1 MASARKLALLSL
13 TGLVTASAADSPDSR
28 DFFEKRIR
36 PVFAGNCLACHG
48 TTRMGGLDMTSRES
62 LLKGGA
68 SGPSIIPGNATQ
80 SLLIQAVSHQHEKIR
95 MPLQQ
100 PRLSDQ
106 QISDLAEWVK
116 AGAFWPEPVA
126 VPATT
131 SSARYTITPEQR
143 AFWSLQ
149 PIKKPQPPVVKSAAW
164 AKTDID
170 RFLLSKMESKGVG
183 PVEPADRRTLVRR
196 VYNDLTGLPP
206 TAREIDGF
214 VNDTTPNAWIKL
226 IDRLLAAPRYGER
239 WGRYWL
245 DLARYSDD
253 RLESEVD
260 APYANAFRYRDWVIR
275 SFNEDMPFDLFVK
288 AQIAGDLLEVD
299 TAKQLNLVAG
309 LGFYGL
315 RPDTQDDRVD
325 ATGRVFLGLT
335 TGCAQCHDHKF
346 DPIPTN
352 DYYALQ
358 GVFESTEN
366 VEIPLAPDAIVN
378 EYKAREKALAD
389 KKLQIRDFLQAQAQQ
404 LAEMLAQQT
413 ARYVAA
419 VRANQGAGMKAAADR
434 GKLDLDILERWAK
447 YLARGQWEHPFL
459 SDWASPKFDPA
470 RFQADVLAVWK
481 ERKTVDGEN
490 ALRRAEARKKGPK
503 AAFDAVSL
511 KTESFY
517 LWRDLFFN
525 DFYGN
530 QFKQEDDGLL
540 YYGPNRGYLES
551 DGTVER
557 FLLGGWKDH
566 LELLR
571 AEAKELRAQLPPP
584 YAFLHAIKDSGKPK
598 TERVHIGG
606 KSDSLGE
613 EVPRRFLTALCDG
626 EPVPFQQGSGRLE
639 LAEAIVSAKNPLTA
653 RVMANRIWHH
663 HFGAGIV
670 RTTSDFGFMGD
681 RPSHPELLDYL
692 AARFIESGWSMKAL
706 HREILQSAAYQSS
719 ASRRMAPN
727 EEIDPENR
735 LLWRAN
741 MRRLDAEAMR
751 DSLLAVTGELD
762 TTTEAPPA
770 LFTDPKNLRRSVYG
784 LVSRRKLDGTL
795 ALFDFPNA
803 NATSE
808 KRNVTITPTQQLFFL
823 NSEFLMDRAR
833 HLAAR
838 LDGGLDEAAKLR
850 SAYASIFGRA
860 PGDEELRIG
869 LAFVRQGRQRWPL
882 YLQSLLSSNEFIFV
896 N

>member
-1 MASARKLALLSL
+1 MFGL
-13 TGLVTASAADSPDSR
+13 TGLAATAWAADPPDSR
-28 DFFEKRIR
+28 DFFEKRVR
-36 PVFAGNCLACHG
+36 PVFARNCLACHSA
-48 TTRMGGLDMTSRES
+48 TRMGGLDMASREG
-62 LLKGGA
+62 LLKGGT
-68 SGPSIIPGNATQ
+68 SGPSIIPGNANQ

-100 PRLSDQ
+100 ARLADD
-106 QISDLAEWVK
+106 QISDLVEWVK

-126 VPATT
+126 APAA
-131 SSARYTITPEQR
+131 SATAKYTITPEQR

-149 PIKKPQPPVVKSAAW
+149 PVRKPAPPAVKNAAW

-170 RFLLSKMESKGVG
+170 RFLLAKMEGKGAG
-183 PVEPADRRTLVRR
+183 PVEAADRRTLARR
-196 VYNDLTGLPP
+196 VYYDLIGLPP
-206 TAREIDGF
+206 TARQIDEF
-214 VNDTTPNAWIKL
+214 VNDTAPDAWAKL
-226 IDRLLAAPRYGER
+226 VDRLLASPRYGER

-275 SFNEDMPFDLFVK
+275 SFNQDLPFDLFVK

-299 TAKQLNLVAG
+299 TAKQQNLAAG

-335 TGCAQCHDHKF
+335 TGCAQCHNHKF
-346 DPIPTN
+346 DPIPTT

-366 VEIPLAPDAIVN
+366 AEIPLAPEAIVK
-378 EYKAREKALAD
+378 EYQAREKAAND
-389 KKLQIRDFLQAQAQQ
+389 KKLQIRDFLHAQAQQ

-413 ARYVAA
+413 VRYIAA
-419 VRANQGAGMKAAADR
+419 VRANPGADLKTVASR
-434 GKLDLDILERWAK
+434 EQLDVETLDRWAK
-447 YLARGQWEHPFL
+447 YLARGEWEHPFL
-459 SDWASPKFDPA
+459 RDWKSPNFDAA
-470 RFQADVLAVWK
+470 RFQSDVLAVWK
-481 ERKTVDGEN
+481 ERKTVDDEN
-490 ALRRAEARKKGPK
+490 TFRRTEAKKKGPK
-503 AAFDAVSL
+503 AVFEPTSL

-551 DGTVER
+551 DGAIER

-566 LELLR
+566 LERLR
-571 AEAKELRAQLPPP
+571 AEAKELRALVPPQ
-584 YAFLHAIKDSGKPK
+584 YAFLHGIKDSAKPK
-598 TERVHIGG
+598 TERVQIGG
-606 KSDSLGE
+606 KPENLGE
-613 EVPRRFLTALCDG
+613 EVPRRFLTALCEGD
-626 EPVPFQQGSGRLE
+626 PALFQQGSGRLE
-639 LAEAIVSAKNPLTA
+639 LAEAIANAKNPLTA

-663 HFGAGIV
+663 HFGKGIV
-670 RTTSDFGFMGD
+670 RTPSDFGFMGD

-692 AARFIESGWSMKAL
+692 AARLIESGWSMKAM
-706 HREILQSAAYQSS
+706 HREILNSAVYQLSTVG
-719 ASRRMAPN
+719 AGPAADPN
-727 EEIDPENR
+727 REIDPENR

-741 MRRLDAEAMR
+741 MHRLDAEAMR

-762 TTTEAPPA
+762 TTAEGAPIA
-770 LFTDPKNLRRSVYG
+770 FADPKNVRRTVYG

-808 KRNVTITPTQQLFFL
+808 KRSVTITPTQQLYFL
-823 NSEFLMDRAR
+823 NSEFLMERAK
-833 HLAAR
+833 R
-838 LDGGLDEAAKLR
+838 LSERLTGGDDNAKLR
-850 SAYASIFGRA
+850 SAYTSIFGRV
-860 PGDEELRIG
+860 PNEEETRLG
-869 LAFVRQGRQRWPL
+869 LAFVRQGRERWPI
-882 YLQSLLSSNEFIFV
+882 YVQALLGSNEFMFV